1 MNRNYVGDEDLLN
14 SGAFP
19 GGRDVSGLPPALM
32 LDADHDTLR
41 ASGERFAAELAAGV
55 PVSYTVVPH
64 SWHGYLDRAQ
74 LNGFRLARCDDN
86 VAGCAGFGQATATL
100 ARPIHARRSRTVAT
114 SGDLFLWPGP
124 HTPDVLDKR
133 GHTGQRRCDEG

>member
-1 MNRNYVGDEDLLN
+1 MRGLAGYRQLSPPAVHRMNRNYVGDEDLLN

-74 LNGFRLARCDDN
+74 LNGFRLALD
-86 VAGCAGFGQATATL
+86 AMTTWL
-100 ARPIHARRSRTVAT
+100 AARDSGRPRPR
-114 SGDLFLWPGP
+114 
-124 HTPDVLDKR
+124 
-133 GHTGQRRCDEG
+133 